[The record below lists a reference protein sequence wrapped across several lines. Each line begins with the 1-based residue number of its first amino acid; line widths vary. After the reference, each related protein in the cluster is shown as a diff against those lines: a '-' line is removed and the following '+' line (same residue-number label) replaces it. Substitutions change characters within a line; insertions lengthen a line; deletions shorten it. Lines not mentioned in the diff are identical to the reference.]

1 MKLAGGRDGSSP
13 RPTASLRAGLVVAL
27 LSAGALVAAT
37 LGLAAPGLAASGL
50 AAPGSAAIAVTGW
63 ATVEVGAD
71 PHVPPGRLAAALVA
85 LPAEEPTMTPGKTDP
100 EAGETTTSEP
110 SEPPTQEETTPPT
123 TSPTEQPPAS
133 PPTEAPITTA
143 PATTAPAPTNTPPG
157 TVGESPVP
165 APGDETPAPSPPA
178 VLEPEAPALA
188 EVGSKSYSW
197 LIAVAV
203 LLSSLV
209 AYPMLRRRNA
219 GRTAP
224 PTPLTR
230 IEAAGTVMPE
240 STPATK
246 LAALEAIGEAML
258 DAGYSVS
265 TVRDVLGNVAEVN
278 GFPHAEIVVLP
289 TALFVSVRG
298 LGELRTGAVSS
309 GHARLNL
316 QQIDDLDDVINEVR
330 NRPSDPALVIRR
342 IEEIRASPPPY
353 RPLQRVVASGV
364 LSAALSVMLDAS
376 WLGIGLAGLLGL
388 LVGVTVQ
395 ATESVQRQYQALVT
409 VGISFAVS
417 TVVLTLTMLG
427 LDPGVL
433 PSLIAPLVTFLP
445 GALLTTGVVELATGQ
460 MMAGAGRLA
469 AGFMQLVLLAAGVV
483 GAATLVGVPRLE
495 LSGAS
500 QPIGPIGPWL
510 AVAVFG
516 ASVVIYQNGRKE
528 AIRWVVLVLYVAYG
542 AQVIGDIFFGGVL
555 SAFIGALAMT
565 PMAALVSRQESGPA
579 AFVSFLPGFWMLVPG
594 ALGLVGVA
602 SILDGDSA
610 GVSTLTTTASTMVA
624 IALGFLA
631 GTAIAGQHR
640 HSRHALL

>member
-1 MKLAGGRDGSSP
+1 M
-13 RPTASLRAGLVVAL
+13 
-27 LSAGALVAAT
+27 
-37 LGLAAPGLAASGL
+37 
-50 AAPGSAAIAVTGW
+50 
-63 ATVEVGAD
+63 
-71 PHVPPGRLAAALVA
+71 A
-85 LPAEEPTMTPGKTDP
+85 LPEEEPTLTPDKNAPG
-100 EAGETTTSEP
+100 EGETPTTEP
-110 SEPPTQEETTPPT
+110 SAPPTQEETQAPT
-123 TSPTEQPPAS
+123 TSPTPEQPPAS
-133 PPTEAPITTA
+133 SPIEVPT
-143 PATTAPAPTNTPPG
+143 TTAPAPTGGATATTG
-157 TVGESPVP
+157 QSPLP
-165 APGDETPAPSPPA
+165 APGDASPAPSRPA
-178 VLEPEAPALA
+178 VLEPEAPALT
-188 EVGSKSYSW
+188 EIGSKSYSW

-203 LLSSLV
+203 LLSSLI
-209 AYPMLRRRNA
+209 AYPLLRRRNA
-219 GRTAP
+219 SRATP
-224 PTPLTR
+224 PAPLTR
-230 IEAAGTVMPE
+230 IEAVGTVTPE

-265 TVRDVLGNVAEVN
+265 TVRDVLDDVAGVN

-289 TALFVSVRG
+289 TALFVSIRG

-309 GHARLNL
+309 GPSRLNL

-330 NRPSDPALVIRR
+330 NRPSDPGLVIQR
-342 IEEIRASPPPY
+342 IGEIRASPPPY
-353 RPLQRVVASGV
+353 SPGQRILASGL
-364 LSAALSVMLDAS
+364 LSAALSVMLGAS
-376 WLGIGLAGLLGL
+376 WLGIGLAGVLGL

-395 ATESVQRQYQALVT
+395 ATEAVQRQYQALVT
-409 VGISFAVS
+409 VGIAFAVS
-417 TVVLTLTMLG
+417 TVVLMLTTFG

-469 AGFMQLVLLAAGVV
+469 AGFMQLVLLAVGVV

-495 LSGAS
+495 LNEAS

-565 PMAALVSRQESGPA
+565 PMAALVSRQASGPA
-579 AFVSFLPGFWMLVPG
+579 AFVSFLPGFWLLVPG

-610 GVSTLTTTASTMVA
+610 GVSTLTTTAATMVA